1 MSHHVTHSGTAGSPL
16 LTVADVHKEYGSVR
30 AVDGV
35 SVNVHSGE
43 ILALLGP
50 NGAGKTTLIRML
62 VGLTRPDRGSV
73 TYHVDGVDRPG
84 LPAPALGYLPE
95 ERGLY
100 QDVSAARTLA
110 YFGRLRGLPRPDA
123 ARAAHEWLER
133 FSLGDRANE
142 PLKALSKGNQQKVQF
157 ASAVL
162 HRPRFAILDEPFSGL
177 DPLNQDLFV
186 RTIQELRDGGTTVLL
201 SAHQMQLVERLAD
214 RVILLSRGREVLR
227 GTIPDLRRRWSAGRR
242 LVVRVTGDA
251 DPSALGRH
259 EAVRQVE
266 RTAADE
272 LTVLTDDGTPLS
284 DLLVTIGRHYA
295 VTSLHA
301 EELTLHDIYVRSVE
315 ASLDDGSRASPASPA
330 DRDGGL
336 A

>member
-1 MSHHVTHSGTAGSPL
+1 MSHSIAHVTPARNRL
-16 LTVADVHKEYGSVR
+16 LSVADVHKEYGAVR

-35 SVNVHSGE
+35 SFDVHAGE
-43 ILALLGP
+43 IVALLGP

-62 VGLTRPDRGSV
+62 VGLTHPDRGAV
-73 TYHVDGVDRPG
+73 AYHVDGKEQSM

-100 QDVSAARTLA
+100 QDVSTARTLA
-110 YFGRLRGLPRPDA
+110 YFGRLRGMSRSDA
-123 ARAAHEWLER
+123 ARAAAAWLER
-133 FSLGDRANE
+133 FALADRANE

-186 RTIQELRDGGTTVLL
+186 RTIHELREGGTTVLL

-227 GTIPDLRRRWSAGRR
+227 GTIAELRRKWSAGQR
-242 LVVRVTGDA
+242 LVVRLASEA
-251 DPSALGRH
+251 DPSALAGH
-259 EAVRQVE
+259 PAVRQVE

-272 LTVLTDDGTPLS
+272 LTVLTDDDTPLS
-284 DLLVTIGRHYA
+284 ELLVAIGSRYA

-301 EELTLHDIYVRSVE
+301 EQLPLHDIYVRSVE
-315 ASLDDGSRASPASPA
+315 ASLGDGARPASVA
-330 DRDGGL
+330 NHGAHR
-336 A
+336 